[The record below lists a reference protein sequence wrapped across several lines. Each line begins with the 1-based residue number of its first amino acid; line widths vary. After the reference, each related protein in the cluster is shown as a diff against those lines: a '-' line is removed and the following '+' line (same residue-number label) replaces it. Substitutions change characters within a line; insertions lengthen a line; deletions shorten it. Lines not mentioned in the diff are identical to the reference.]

1 MNGAT
6 IDRVQI
12 AARIPHA
19 GTMCLLDEAVRWDAD
34 TIECRAVSH
43 RDPANPLRARGQL
56 AAVHAVEY
64 AAQAMA
70 LHGALVSTDGRPPS
84 RPGYIGAVRAVQLHA
99 ARLDEATDAL
109 TIRAE
114 RLAGDASHVLYAFT
128 VCAGERVL
136 AEGRISA
143 ALGAAP

>member
-6 IDRVQI
+6 IDHVQI

-19 GTMCLLDEAVRWDAD
+19 GTMCLLDEAVRWDAN

-43 RDPANPLRARGQL
+43 RDPANPLRERGQL
-56 AAVHAVEY
+56 AAVHAIEY

-70 LHGALVSTDGRPPS
+70 LHGALVSTGGRRPS

-99 ARLDEATDAL
+99 TRLDDAAGDL
-109 TIRAE
+109 TILVE
-114 RLAGDASHVLYAFT
+114 RLAGDAGHVLYAVT
-128 VCAGERVL
+128 VCAGERAL
-136 AEGRISA
+136 AEGRISV
-143 ALGAAP
+143 ALGAAA

>member
-6 IDRVQI
+6 IDHVQI

-19 GTMCLLDEAVRWDAD
+19 GTMCLLDEAVRWDAN

-56 AAVHAVEY
+56 AAVHAIEY

-70 LHGALVSTDGRPPS
+70 LHGALATGGRPPS
-84 RPGYIGAVRAVQLHA
+84 QPGYIGAVRAVQLHA
-99 ARLDEATDAL
+99 ARLDEAAEAL
-109 TIRAE
+109 TIRVE

-128 VCAGERVL
+128 VCAGERAL
-136 AEGRISA
+136 AEGRISV
-143 ALGAAP
+143 ALGAAA

>member
-1 MNGAT
+1 MNSAP

-19 GTMCLLDEAVRWDAD
+19 GTMCLLDEAVRWDAN
-34 TIECRAVSH
+34 TIECRGGAQPEPPH
-43 RDPANPLRARGQL
+43 PPPAPRPQ
-56 AAVHAVEY
+56 AAV
-64 AAQAMA
+64 
-70 LHGALVSTDGRPPS
+70 HGALVSTDFRPPS

-99 ARLDEATDAL
+99 TRLDEAAEDL

-114 RLAGDASHVLYAFT
+114 RLAGDAGHVLYAFT

-136 AEGRISA
+136 AEGRISV
-143 ALGAAP
+143 ALGAAA